1 MTNNSARFETLQP
14 FCLLFFALACET
26 IFIKMHSTENRCAIG
41 LKISC
46 FENRCAIGLKI
57 SCFENRCA
65 IGLKT
70 SCFENI
76 CAIGLKTSCFENRC
90 AIGLKTSCFENRCA
104 IGLKTSCFENR
115 CAIGLKISCFENRCA
130 IGLKISCFAGE
141 SEHLS
146 ALEMLQAGAE
156 KGLTGVLCKR
166 HHHNDQYHCICNS
179 PSLPE
184 QAYKKGLI
192 NLRGAFLN
200 IGVKRLLW
208 NPVEKKTKS
217 STYKL
222 PVSFVHPVRV
232 SSTLRKACEWK
243 SVHIHTKKISFY
255 NLDVEISTS
264 VGILWEKWNGGRKKK
279 RIYFTLDSLVWCQH
293 PTPCYANPGLQQ
305 SQNCLEKP
313 QNPDPTASYVAHQ
326 SHCKVHNP
334 WTPMHPRWF
343 EPYGYESVPRTPL
356 LPRCPLKPTA
366 TYATVNPTAT

>member
-46 FENRCAIGLKI
+46 FENRCAIGLK
-57 SCFENRCA
+57 
-65 IGLKT
+65 T
-70 SCFENI
+70 
-76 CAIGLKTSCFENRC
+76 
-90 AIGLKTSCFENRCA
+90 
-104 IGLKTSCFENR
+104 
-115 CAIGLKISCFENRCA
+115 SCFENRCA

-232 SSTLRKACEWK
+232 SSALRKACEWK
-243 SVHIHTKKISFY
+243 YVHIHTKKISFY

-264 VGILWEKWNGGRKKK
+264 VGNFMRKMKRGKKK
-279 RIYFTLDSLVWCQH
+279 KTYLFYSGQSGLV
-293 PTPCYANPGLQQ
+293 PTSNPLLRQPRFAAV
-305 SQNCLEKP
+305 S
-313 QNPDPTASYVAHQ
+313 
-326 SHCKVHNP
+326 KVHGE
-334 WTPMHPRWF
+334 TT
-343 EPYGYESVPRTPL
+343 ESWPH
-356 LPRCPLKPTA
+356 C
-366 TYATVNPTAT
+366 